1 MDRFPQTLGSSRPNG
16 SLTIEEIAN
25 NGLDS
30 ARTSNAAAS
39 SMRVRPLLVRI
50 LARARPTTEVST
62 SVPHPPRHNLG
73 DRRQPPSLIR
83 AGRALA
89 PDVCAVSATNG
100 LVQCRSGTSGL
111 VQCRSEDGA
120 PLEAAPGWCSL
131 SHLCAYLARELEWKS
146 AGSSL
151 REVRVRVPYAS
162 PGGVRRRLSDPRG
175 VVNDTHAC
183 APQVVSLGDTE
194 VRGFPSTF
202 RVSPGPFVQR

>member
-1 MDRFPQTLGSSRPNG
+1 MDSIRRGPAMPLPRPCGFDRSWSVSWREPGRPPRFPRLCRTPHGTTSATGVSRRRSSERAGLSPLTSARYRRRTGSSSVDRGRAG
-16 SLTIEEIAN
+16 S
-25 NGLDS
+25 
-30 ARTSNAAAS
+30 S
-39 SMRVRPLLVRI
+39 SV
-50 LARARPTTEVST
+50 
-62 SVPHPPRHNLG
+62 
-73 DRRQPPSLIR
+73 DRR
-83 AGRALA
+83 
-89 PDVCAVSATNG
+89 
-100 LVQCRSGTSGL
+100 TSGL